1 MAKKF
6 KSFKHEAFTLY
17 ANDCLDVLKAMP
29 DNSVGSIVTDPP
41 YGLSFM
47 NKHWDYSV
55 PSVEIWAECL
65 RVLKPGGFLLAFAG
79 TRTQHRMAVN
89 IEDAGFEIRD
99 LIMWVHGQG
108 FPKSQD
114 ASKALDKAAGAKR
127 KVVGVSP
134 NDRPQSQVK
143 GGRAFDRAVDR
154 GQTHETIKIT
164 EPSTDLAKKYAGY
177 GTALKP
183 AVEPITVARKPLDGN
198 LAQNLRKWGVGAL
211 NIGECRVELNK
222 YDLEEYIPNRVG
234 YKDGISHKQKLTT
247 TTGFIGKTT
256 SGTENL
262 VIKQDGRWPANLIHD
277 GSPEVVGLFPE
288 AGGSFG
294 VRGKCKE
301 SLIYNAGLEN
311 RLVGQVVGYG
321 DKGSAARFFYV
332 AKASKSERNAG
343 LEGHPD
349 REKYTASAGEFNAH
363 NCFSGKTGDAAR
375 QAKHPDRPRKNH
387 HPTVKPVNLMRYLV
401 KLVTPPD
408 QICLDPFM
416 GSGTTGIACMREQ
429 RVFLGIEREL
439 DYARIAKARILAS
452 LKAKK

>member
-1 MAKKF
+1 MNKKL
-6 KSFKHEAFTLY
+6 KSFKHAAFKLY

-108 FPKSQD
+108 FPKSQN
-114 ASKALDKAAGAKR
+114 ASKALDKAPGAKR

-134 NDRPQSQVK
+134 NDRPKSQVK
-143 GGRAFDRAVDR
+143 GGKAFDRAIDR
-154 GQTHETIKIT
+154 GQDHQTLEIT
-164 EPSTDLAKKYAGY
+164 APSTDLAKKYHGY

-183 AVEPITVARKPLDGN
+183 AVEPITVARKPLEGN

-234 YKDGISHKQKLTT
+234 YKDGINHKQKSTT
-247 TTGFIGKTT
+247 TKGFIGKTT
-256 SGTENL
+256 AGTENL

-277 GSPEVVGLFPE
+277 GSPEVVGLFPITN
-288 AGGSFG
+288 S
-294 VRGKCKE
+294 GKDKNPAKASSSGFTGNGIRTE
-301 SLIYNAGLEN
+301 D
-311 RLVGQVVGYG
+311 VDYG

-343 LEGHPD
+343 LEDHQD
-349 REKYTASAGEFNAH
+349 REKYTASV
-363 NCFSGKTGDAAR
+363 SGKTGGAAGR
-375 QAKHPDRPRKNH
+375 AKHPNRPRKNH

-439 DYARIAKARILAS
+439 EYARIAKGRILAS
-452 LKAKK
+452 LKSKK